1 MSIAKNIESTRALL
15 VEAAAH
21 AGRDPAS
28 VMLLA
33 VSKTFPADAVIEAAD
48 AGQHAFGENYLQ
60 EALDKQQA
68 VHALRPALALEW
80 HFIGPIQS
88 NKTRPVAEHFAWAH
102 AVDREKIARRLSEQ
116 RPPHLPPL
124 NICLQVNVSDEAS
137 KSGVSPAELLALAQ
151 AVVTL
156 PNLKLRGLMAI
167 PEPTDDVELQRKPF
181 TLLRQLQQQLA
192 DMGIATDTLSM
203 GMSSD
208 MQVAIAEGATI
219 VRVGTAIFGKRDYAK

>member
-1 MSIAKNIESTRALL
+1 MSIANNLEQVRATVAESA
-15 VEAAAH
+15 VH